1 MAELGIATVHVTT
14 EWDDGALAGLA
25 AAMDQAAPVR
35 IGRTVHYRSRG
46 SADDKFPPTCVA
58 AIVTALGKG
67 SDVGL
72 AVLNPSG
79 LFFHGF
85 AEYERGALG
94 SGTWHRQSDCPF
106 DPDKILPF

>member
-1 MAELGIATVHVTT
+1 MAELGAATVRVTT

-25 AAMDQAAPVR
+25 VAMDQAVPVR

-46 SADDKFPPTCVA
+46 SADNQFPPTCVA

-79 LFFHGF
+79 LFFHEF
-85 AEYERGALG
+85 TEYERTAFAG
-94 SGTWHRQSDCPF
+94 GTWHRQSDCPF
-106 DPDKILPF
+106 DPDREAPF